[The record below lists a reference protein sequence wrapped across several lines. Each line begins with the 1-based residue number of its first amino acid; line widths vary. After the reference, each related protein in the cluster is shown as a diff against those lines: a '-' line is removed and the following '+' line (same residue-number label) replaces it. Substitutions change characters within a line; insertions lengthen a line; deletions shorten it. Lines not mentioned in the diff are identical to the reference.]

1 MFIPGGGHGEG
12 CSGIWKN
19 IPGPSQTS
27 ARRAVLDPAP
37 GVLSPQVPP
46 TTSSLQASTKA
57 YCANQCRLHS
67 NPGPGLGR
75 TQVTAHKHI
84 PLLLFLDSSHRQSA
98 LLMLCAPLVSP
109 PRPRLQAPPIPRG
122 TLPRLRPSAKPCPS
136 PGSSHGPRSLPRLL
150 PRLWSRPGLRSLP
163 RPALLARPQAPPRSW
178 RVAREAY
185 GLLVWSF
192 ASGRPEGRRFGP
204 SVPVILEFLYWSRGR
219 GRWRQ
224 RGPHARGESAATNRR
239 AWRRQPRESAAQTEA
254 VRRALRAEGRGR
266 RAGW

>member
-1 MFIPGGGHGEG
+1 MFILGGGHAEG

-46 TTSSLQASTKA
+46 TTSSLEASTKA
-57 YCANQCRLHS
+57 YCANQCRLHG

-84 PLLLFLDSSHRQSA
+84 PLLLFPDSSHRQSA
-98 LLMLCAPLVSP
+98 LLMLCARLVSP
-109 PRPRLQAPPIPRG
+109 PRPRLQAPPIPLG

-136 PGSSHGPRSLPRLL
+136 PGSSHGPGLF
-150 PRLWSRPGLRSLP
+150 PGSSHGSGPVPGSAPCLAPPFSPARKP
-163 RPALLARPQAPPRSW
+163 RPVPWL
-178 RVAREAY
+178 VAREAY

-219 GRWRQ
+219 GRWRR

-239 AWRRQPRESAAQTEA
+239 AWRRRPRESAAQTEA

>member
-1 MFIPGGGHGEG
+1 MFIPGGGHGDG

-109 PRPRLQAPPIPRG
+109 PRPRLQAPPIPLG

-136 PGSSHGPRSLPRLL
+136 PGSSHGPVLFPGSSHGSGPVPGCAPCLAPPFSPARKPRPVPGLWPARPTGSWFGASLP
-150 PRLWSRPGLRSLP
+150 
-163 RPALLARPQAPPRSW
+163 AARK
-178 RVAREAY
+178 V
-185 GLLVWSF
+185 G
-192 ASGRPEGRRFGP
+192 G
-204 SVPVILEFLYWSRGR
+204 SVPAS
-219 GRWRQ
+219 Q
-224 RGPHARGESAATNRR
+224 
-239 AWRRQPRESAAQTEA
+239 
-254 VRRALRAEGRGR
+254 
-266 RAGW
+266 